1 MGAAQVQLRD
11 RPAGFAFQVLGELV
25 VSNSWGVVRVT
36 PGRQQ
41 VLLAALLL
49 ESGRLQSVD
58 HLIRLL
64 WVEEPPGTARTQVQI
79 CVSRV
84 RKTLADAGI
93 EATIVTRVPGYVL
106 HIDDSALDLNI
117 FRRAVSEADTL
128 ARQQR
133 TAEAAATL
141 RAAVGLWRGP
151 CLNGTPSDVLAR
163 VAQHIDEERL
173 TATESYLELELGL
186 GRHHQ
191 LTAEI
196 AALVREEP
204 LRERLRG
211 QLMLALY
218 RSGRQAEALKTYR
231 EGRNLLREELGLEP
245 GEDLRRLEQE
255 ILSGDAALRLEQPT
269 VATAAAD
276 FRPAT
281 LRSTEEEPAE
291 TTLRDDRSPAKRD
304 HVPRQLPI
312 DTADFVGH
320 QDLIA
325 GVESVLTSTS
335 PDRATGIVV
344 IAGRSGIGKSTFATR
359 VAHKLADTHFTDGQL
374 YCQLRGG
381 RADPLAPREVLGRFL
396 RALGLPGPAIP
407 DSLEERGETY
417 RSMLADRRILVILD
431 DAVSEEQIF
440 PLLPGSRS
448 CGVLVTSKTRLTAL
462 PGAYRV
468 ALDILD
474 QQESLHLLEKVVG
487 EDRVRGEQEAAEALI
502 GTVGGLPLA
511 LRIVAARLAARPHWP
526 LASMAQRLVDENRR
540 LDELTHGQLTVR
552 ASLSVTYDNLADADR
567 RLLRLLSLTKGSTF
581 PGWIGSALLDAPD
594 AGPYPSDLMEP
605 LVDVQMLDVVG
616 SDATGEPRYGF
627 HDIIRLFA
635 RDRLLAEPDQSER
648 RAAIRRMGGAWLLLV
663 TKAQERILG
672 TSMYNGPAPR
682 WHPSEAHIRS
692 VLSAP
697 LEWLHT
703 ELENLSLTVE
713 SLVQEGEDDYA
724 WELAVNLAS
733 LFEARGYLDH
743 WARTHRKAL
752 TAVRHRGNRLGQAA
766 LLASLGTLHINQ
778 HNLPEA
784 RKALTAAL
792 ELYETLGHHHG
803 VGMCRRDLGILERL
817 CGRDASAMW
826 FFQEAEA
833 DFERCSEPWARASV
847 IVQRA
852 VVLLRQ
858 GDVQRVEAELGEAL
872 EIWRDLNYLG
882 GQARVLQRIGQ
893 LHLHQGQLEDA
904 NKALAGGLDIV
915 RDDRD
920 VIGEGYMLLE
930 LGRVHARQGDL
941 AGAASLFKRALDLRA
956 GIMDRAGVASVRVD
970 LADLARRAGDQAGA
984 RALLAESMAVF
995 TATGMIEEQD
1005 RAAALLARLPAPGL
1019 AAER

>member
-11 RPAGFAFQVLGELV
+11 RGAGFAFQVLGELV
-25 VSNSWGVVRVT
+25 VSNSRGVVRVT

-84 RKTLADAGI
+84 RKTLADAGV
-93 EATIVTRVPGYVL
+93 EATIVTRAPGYAL
-106 HIDDSALDLNI
+106 HIDDSALDLTI

-128 ARQQR
+128 ARQHR
-133 TAEAAATL
+133 GAEAAATL

-151 CLNGTPSDVLAR
+151 CLNGTPSDALAR

-218 RSGRQAEALKTYR
+218 RSGRQAEALETYR

-255 ILSGDAALRLEQPT
+255 ILNGDASLRLEQPT
-269 VATAAAD
+269 VATAAAS
-276 FRPAT
+276 RLA
-281 LRSTEEEPAE
+281 LVRSAEEAPAE
-291 TTLRDDRSPAKRD
+291 TTLPDDPSSAKRD
-304 HVPRQLPI
+304 HVPRQLPM

-325 GVESVLTSTS
+325 EVESVLTSTS
-335 PDRATGIVV
+335 PDRATGIAV

-381 RADPLAPREVLGRFL
+381 RADPLTPREVLGRFL

-407 DSLEERGETY
+407 ESLEERGETY
-417 RSMLADRRILVILD
+417 RSMLADRRILVVLD
-431 DAVSEEQIF
+431 DAVSEEQIL

-448 CGVLVTSKTRLTAL
+448 CGVLVTSKARLTAL
-462 PGAYRV
+462 PGAHRV
-468 ALDILD
+468 TLDVLD

-487 EDRVRGEQEAAEALI
+487 ESRVRGEQEAAAALI
-502 GTVGGLPLA
+502 DTVGGLPLA

-581 PGWIGSALLDAPD
+581 PGWIGSALLDAPN
-594 AGPYPSDLMEP
+594 ASPYPSDLMEP

-616 SDATGEPRYGF
+616 ADATGEPRYGF

-635 RDRLLAEPDQSER
+635 RDRLLSESDEGER

-672 TSMYNGPAPR
+672 TSIYNGPAPR
-682 WHPSEAHIRS
+682 WHPSETHVRRL
-692 VLSAP
+692 LSAP

-724 WELAVNLAS
+724 WELAVNLAP

-766 LLASLGTLHINQ
+766 LLASLGTLHINH

-792 ELYETLGHHHG
+792 ELYQSLEHHHG
-803 VGMCRRDLGILERL
+803 IGMCRRDLGILERL
-817 CGRDASAMW
+817 CGRDASALGY
-826 FFQEAEA
+826 FQEAEA
-833 DFERCSEPWARASV
+833 EFERCPEPWARASV

-852 VVLLRQ
+852 AVLLRQ
-858 GDVQRVEAELGEAL
+858 GDAERVETELGEAL
-872 EIWRDLNYLG
+872 GIWRDLNYLG
-882 GQARVLQRIGQ
+882 GQARVLQRMGQ
-893 LHLHQGQLEDA
+893 LHLHRGQLEDA

-941 AGAASLFKRALDLRA
+941 ARAAGLFNQALDLRA
-956 GIMDRAGVASVRVD
+956 GMMDRAGVASVRVD
-970 LADLARRAGDQAGA
+970 LADLARRAGDPAAA
-984 RALLAESMAVF
+984 RALLAESMTVF
-995 TATGMIEEQD
+995 TATGMIEEHD
-1005 RAAALLARLPAPGL
+1005 RAAALVARLPAPGL